1 MGIVIRAVFLFGLVG
16 VIAPI
21 SFFLILTL
29 ITRLTGFTLAEDS
42 VVLQN
47 KSPILKST
55 ILRWLSSR

>member
-16 VIAPI
+16 IIAPI

-29 ITRLTGFTLAEDS
+29 VTKLKGFTLAEDS
-42 VVLQN
+42 AVLQS
-47 KSPILKST
+47 KSPFLKST